1 MLLLN
6 FTDILTGIYI
16 LCLIL
21 YSFQVFINSVAN
33 ESIVASINLDWRDDL
48 LSRQYSLYRGNVI
61 LRKYLSMMHGQRVR
75 VVYIRSTCCVDIILY
90 TSLSLYVSHPFF
102 YRYMYLYACTRIR
115 MLAYTHTQ
123 IPCPRMRGLCF
134 IRIELEKFGDH
145 KERFMRTIGLLSG
158 RRSRLKFSAL
168 CNMTFL

>member
-102 YRYMYLYACTRIR
+102 YGYMYLYACTCIR
-115 MLAYTHTQ
+115 MLAYTTPKSPVHE
-123 IPCPRMRGLCF
+123 CVVFALYVSSLRS
-134 IRIELEKFGDH
+134 LEIIKKDSW
-145 KERFMRTIGLLSG
+145 ERSVYYQAGEAG
-158 RRSRLKFSAL
+158 
-168 CNMTFL
+168 